1 MKRLSRTLLLQLAA
15 ASLLYLTAG
24 PLPAQDSLT
33 GDFSKPAEITRRLE
47 DARAAIARLP
57 ADTDPALRERLEQ
70 FAAICQFHLTSLDVL
85 AKARAERDKAAAD
98 KLAWSGL
105 TEPPPHS
112 ILLLDEVRETLATL
126 EASRRAGEAQL
137 RIFNSQL
144 EGSRDRLD
152 AHQQAERR
160 SREDAEGAT
169 SPEVRAAAER
179 TVETE
184 RVASRI
190 AAEEIGRQNI
200 RLEAQQA
207 ELDMLA
213 SRIDLARLR
222 LAALQ
227 GKTTFTRQDHDGIQA
242 RISRERAEAIAALT
256 ASGKTRQTPDP
267 LLAWRTEF
275 LDLEKE
281 FWETRFAA
289 TTAEGA
295 NRKTAIASLAGFQ
308 TRVDD
313 WAEIAQLR
321 LASGSSAA
329 TGIDP
334 ARLREATVQ
343 VGVMQRRIGF
353 ALADLEAGHFQ
364 LPLLDTI
371 ASRLRALWDAELY
384 LAEETEVIDGKKI
397 STYRAVTLGKLARLA
412 LILTVGWL
420 LLGFLSRRMKA
431 LLARKPRI
439 SPDTAD
445 LAGKWIFGIGLALLL
460 IYGLNTV
467 RIPFTV
473 FAFLGGALAI
483 GVGFGTQT
491 MLKNF
496 ISGLILIF
504 ERPFKVG
511 DQVEV
516 DGITGRIRSIGLRAS
531 VIDHGN
537 GIDTLIPNS
546 NLLENQVTNWTFTN
560 SLLRHSVLIAAD
572 HGSPTR
578 EVARCLLAVAADH
591 GLVLDSPEPEVRFE
605 EISDKALVFRLI
617 YWFDLKRVSRDALSS
632 DLRFMISKSLAEAGI
647 TLAGVNPLRVE
658 FATPPAP
665 GTASSSHQE
674 KSSPPIP

>member
-1 MKRLSRTLLLQLAA
+1 MKRHLIQLA
-15 ASLLYLTAG
+15 ASLLFLTAG
-24 PLPAQDSLT
+24 ALHGQDSLS
-33 GDFSKPAEITRRLE
+33 GDFSKPAEISKRLE
-47 DARAAIARLP
+47 DARADIAKLP
-57 ADTDPALRERLEQ
+57 AEADPVLRERLEQ
-70 FAAICQFHLTSLDVL
+70 FAAACQFHLASLDVR
-85 AKARAERDKAAAD
+85 ARARAERDKAASD
-98 KLAWSGL
+98 KSAWNGL
-105 TEPPPHS
+105 TDPPPHS
-112 ILLLDEVRETLATL
+112 ILQLDEVRESLATL
-126 EASRRAGEAQL
+126 EGSRRAGEAQL
-137 RIFNSQL
+137 RIFSSQL
-144 EGSRDRLD
+144 EGLRDRLD
-152 AHQQAERR
+152 THQQAERR
-160 SREDAEGAT
+160 AREDAESAAT
-169 SPEVRAAAER
+169 PEARAAAER
-179 TVETE
+179 TVEME
-184 RVASRI
+184 RIASRI
-190 AAEEIGRQNI
+190 TAEEIGRQNI
-200 RLEAQQA
+200 RMEAQQA
-207 ELDMLA
+207 ELDLVA
-213 SRIDLARLR
+213 SRTDIAQLR
-222 LAALQ
+222 LGALQ
-227 GKTTFTRQDHDGIQA
+227 GKTTFTRQDLDAIQA
-242 RISRERAEAIAALT
+242 KITRDRADAIAALT
-256 ASGKTRQTPDP
+256 ASGRNSQTPDP

-289 TTAEGA
+289 TTAKGED
-295 NRKTAIASLAGFQ
+295 RKAAITSLNGFK

-321 LASGSSAA
+321 LAGGNSAA
-329 TGIDP
+329 TGMDP
-334 ARLREATVQ
+334 ERLRQATAE

-364 LPLLDTI
+364 IPLLDTI
-371 ASRLRALWDAELY
+371 TGRLHALWDAELY

-420 LLGFLSRRMKA
+420 LLRFLSRRIKA
-431 LLARKPRI
+431 LLARKSKI

-445 LAGKWIFGIGLALLL
+445 LAGKWIFGLGLALLVV
-460 IYGLNTV
+460 YGLNTV
-467 RIPFTV
+467 RIPFTI

-516 DGITGRIRSIGLRAS
+516 DGVLGKIRSIGLRAS

-560 SLLRHSVLIAAD
+560 SLLRHSVLVAVD
-572 HGSPTR
+572 HGSSTR
-578 EVARCLLAVAADH
+578 EVAHCLLAVAAEH

-605 EISDKALVFRLI
+605 EMSDKALLFRLI
-617 YWFDLKRVSRDALSS
+617 YWFDLKRVARDSLSS

-658 FATPPAP
+658 LATPPAP
-665 GTASSSHQE
+665 ESFPSAIQDTP
-674 KSSPPIP
+674 SPPTP

>member
-1 MKRLSRTLLLQLAA
+1 MKRLLLPLAA
-15 ASLLYLTAG
+15 ASLFFLTAG
-24 PLPAQDSLT
+24 ATRGEDSLS
-33 GDFSKPAEITRRLE
+33 GDFSKPAEITKRLE
-47 DARAAIARLP
+47 NARAGIAKLP
-57 ADTDPALRERLEQ
+57 ADADPALLEPLEQ
-70 FAAICQFHLTSLDVL
+70 FAAACQFHLASLDVR

-126 EASRRAGEAQL
+126 ESSRRAGEAQL
-137 RIFNSQL
+137 RIFTSQL
-144 EGSRDRLD
+144 EGVRDRLD
-152 AHQQAERR
+152 THQQSERR
-160 SREDAEGAT
+160 AQEDAESAT
-169 SPEVRAAAER
+169 TPEDRAAAER
-179 TVETE
+179 TVESE
-184 RVASRI
+184 RIASRI

-200 RLEAQQA
+200 RMDARQA
-207 ELDMLA
+207 ELDMIG
-213 SRIDLARLR
+213 SRIDLAQLR
-222 LAALQ
+222 LGALQ
-227 GKTTFTRQDHDGIQA
+227 GKTTFTRQDLDGIQVK
-242 RISRERAEAIAALT
+242 ITRERADAIAALT
-256 ASGKTRQTPDP
+256 DSGKARQTPDP

-289 TTAEGA
+289 TTDGA
-295 NRKTAIASLAGFQ
+295 NRKAALASLASFK

-313 WAEIAQLR
+313 WAEIARLR

-329 TGIDP
+329 TGMDP
-334 ARLREATVQ
+334 DRLREATAQ
-343 VGVMQRRIGF
+343 IGIMQRRIGF
-353 ALADLEAGHFQ
+353 ALTDLKAGHLQ

-371 ASRLRALWDAELY
+371 TGRLRALWDAELY
-384 LAEETEVIDGKKI
+384 LAEETEVVDGKKVA
-397 STYRAVTLGKLARLA
+397 SYRAVTLGKLARLA

-420 LLGFLSRRMKA
+420 LLRFLSHRIKS
-431 LLARKPRI
+431 LLTRKPRI
-439 SPDTAD
+439 GPDTAD
-445 LAGKWIFGIGLALLL
+445 LAGKWIFRLGLALLV

-496 ISGLILIF
+496 ISGVILIF

-511 DQVEV
+511 DQVEI
-516 DGITGRIRSIGLRAS
+516 DGVLGKIRSIGLRAS

-546 NLLENQVTNWTFTN
+546 NLLENQVTNWTFTH
-560 SLLRHSVLIAAD
+560 SLLRQSVLIAVD
-572 HGSPTR
+572 HDSPTR
-578 EVARCLLAVAADH
+578 EVAHRLLAVAAEH
-591 GLVLDSPEPEVRFE
+591 GLVLDTPEPEVRFE
-605 EISDKALVFRLI
+605 DIGEKALLFRLL
-617 YWFDLKRVSRDALSS
+617 YWFDLKRVSRDSLAS

-658 FATPPAP
+658 LSPASPSGNPSPSNPDNTNPHTP
-665 GTASSSHQE
+665 
-674 KSSPPIP
+674 

>member
-1 MKRLSRTLLLQLAA
+1 MKLPSLPLA
-15 ASLLYLTAG
+15 ASLLLLTAG
-24 PLPAQDSLT
+24 ALRGEDSLS
-33 GDFSKPAEITRRLE
+33 GDFSQPAEITKRLE
-47 DARAAIARLP
+47 DARAEIAKLP
-57 ADTDPALRERLEQ
+57 ADADPALRERMEQ
-70 FAAICQFHLTSLDVL
+70 FAAACQFHLASLDVL
-85 AKARAERDKAAAD
+85 AKARAERDKAAEA
-98 KLAWSGL
+98 KRLWNGL

-112 ILLLDEVRETLATL
+112 ILLLDEVREGQAALDS
-126 EASRRAGEAQL
+126 SRRAGEAQL
-137 RIFNSQL
+137 RIFTSQL
-144 EGSRDRLD
+144 EGLRDRLD
-152 AHQQAERR
+152 SHQQAERR
-160 SREDAEGAT
+160 AQEEAESAATPED
-169 SPEVRAAAER
+169 RAAAER
-179 TVETE
+179 AVEAE

-190 AAEEIGRQNI
+190 TAEDIGRQNI
-200 RLEAQQA
+200 RMESQQA
-207 ELDMLA
+207 ELDMIA
-213 SRIDLARLR
+213 SRLEIAGLR
-222 LAALQ
+222 LGALQ
-227 GKTTFTRQDHDGIQA
+227 GKTPFTRQDLDGIQA
-242 RISRERAEAIAALT
+242 RIARERTEATAALA
-256 ASGKTRQTPDP
+256 ASVKSRQTPDP
-267 LLAWRTEF
+267 LIAWRTEF

-281 FWETRFAA
+281 FWDARFAA
-289 TTAEGA
+289 TTGGMD
-295 NRKTAIASLAGFQ
+295 RKAAIASLTGFK

-313 WAEIAQLR
+313 WAEIARLR
-321 LASGSSAA
+321 SASGTSAA
-329 TGIDP
+329 AAIDTT
-334 ARLREATVQ
+334 RLRDAIAQ

-371 ASRLRALWDAELY
+371 TGRLRALWDAELY

-397 STYRAVTLGKLARLA
+397 SNYRAVTLGKLARLA

-420 LLGFLSRRMKA
+420 LLRFLSRRLKA
-431 LLARKPRI
+431 LLTRKPRI
-439 SPDTAD
+439 GPDTAE
-445 LAGKWIFGIGLALLL
+445 LAGKWFFGIGLALLL

-496 ISGLILIF
+496 ISGVILIF

-516 DGITGRIRSIGLRAS
+516 DGVTGKIRSIGLRAS

-560 SLLRHSVLIAAD
+560 SRLRHSVLIAVD
-572 HGSPTR
+572 HDSPTR
-578 EVARCLLAVAADH
+578 EVAHCLLAVAAEH

-605 EISDKALVFRLI
+605 EMSEKALHFRLL
-617 YWFDLKRVSRDALSS
+617 YWFDLKRVARDSLAS

-658 FATPPAP
+658 FATPTSPDR
-665 GTASSSHQE
+665 
-674 KSSPPIP
+674 SSPIHCESPKPPTP

>member
-1 MKRLSRTLLLQLAA
+1 MKRPFFQLA
-15 ASLLYLTAG
+15 ASLLFLTAVTLHG
-24 PLPAQDSLT
+24 EDSLS
-33 GDFSKPAEITRRLE
+33 GDFSKPAEVTKRFE
-47 DARAAIARLP
+47 DARADLAKLP
-57 ADTDPALRERLEQ
+57 ADADPILRERMEQ
-70 FAAICQFHLTSLDVL
+70 FAASCQFHLASLDVL
-85 AKARAERDKAAAD
+85 AKARAERDKATEA
-98 KLAWSGL
+98 KRSWTGL

-112 ILLLDEVRETLATL
+112 ILLLDEVRESLASL
-126 EASRRAGEAQL
+126 ESSRRAGEAQL
-137 RIFNSQL
+137 RIFTSQL
-144 EGSRDRLD
+144 EDVRDRLD
-152 AHQQAERR
+152 THQQAERR
-160 SREDAEGAT
+160 AKEDAEIAT
-169 SPEVRAAAER
+169 TPDDRAAAER
-179 TVETE
+179 AVETE

-190 AAEEIGRQNI
+190 AAEEIGRHNI
-200 RLEAQQA
+200 RMESQQA
-207 ELDMLA
+207 ELDMIA
-213 SRIDLARLR
+213 ARIDLAQLR
-222 LAALQ
+222 LGALQ
-227 GKTTFTRQDHDGIQA
+227 GKTTFTRQDLDAIQA
-242 RISRERAEAIAALT
+242 RIARERADAITVLT
-256 ASGKTRQTPDP
+256 AAGKSSQAPDP

-289 TTAEGA
+289 TTAQGA
-295 NRKTAIASLAGFQ
+295 ERKTAITSLTGFK

-329 TGIDP
+329 AVIDST
-334 ARLREATVQ
+334 RLRDAIAQ
-343 VGVMQRRIGF
+343 VGVMRRRIGF
-353 ALADLEAGHFQ
+353 ALAELEAGHFQ

-371 ASRLRALWDAELY
+371 TGRLRALWDAELY

-412 LILTVGWL
+412 LILTVGWFL
-420 LLGFLSRRMKA
+420 LRFLSRRLKA
-431 LLARKPRI
+431 LLARKQQI
-439 SPDTAD
+439 SPDLAE
-445 LAGKWIFGIGLALLL
+445 LAGKWFFGIGLALLL

-496 ISGLILIF
+496 ISGVILIF

-516 DGITGRIRSIGLRAS
+516 DGVLGKIRSIGLRAS

-546 NLLENQVTNWTFTN
+546 NLLENEVTNWTFTN
-560 SLLRHSVLIAAD
+560 SLLRHSVLIAVD

-578 EVARCLLAVAADH
+578 EVAHCLLAVAAEH

-605 EISDKALVFRLI
+605 DIGEKALLFRLL
-617 YWFDLKRVSRDALSS
+617 YWFDLKRVSRDSLAS

-647 TLAGVNPLRVE
+647 TLAGDTPLRVE
-658 FATPPAP
+658 LSP
-665 GTASSSHQE
+665 SSSGHP
-674 KSSPPIP
+674 SPANPDNTNPHTP

>member
-1 MKRLSRTLLLQLAA
+1 MKRLLLPLAA
-15 ASLLYLTAG
+15 ASLFFLTAG
-24 PLPAQDSLT
+24 ATRGEDSLS
-33 GDFSKPAEITRRLE
+33 GDFSKPAEITKRLE
-47 DARAAIARLP
+47 NARAGIAKLP
-57 ADTDPALRERLEQ
+57 ADADPALLEPLEQ
-70 FAAICQFHLTSLDVL
+70 FAAACQFHLASLDVR

-126 EASRRAGEAQL
+126 ESSRRAGEAQL
-137 RIFNSQL
+137 RIFTSQL
-144 EGSRDRLD
+144 EGVRDRLD
-152 AHQQAERR
+152 THQQSERR
-160 SREDAEGAT
+160 AQEDAESAT
-169 SPEVRAAAER
+169 TPEDRAAAER
-179 TVETE
+179 TVESE
-184 RVASRI
+184 RIASRI

-200 RLEAQQA
+200 RMDARQA
-207 ELDMLA
+207 ELDMIG
-213 SRIDLARLR
+213 SRIDLAQLR
-222 LAALQ
+222 LGALQ
-227 GKTTFTRQDHDGIQA
+227 GKTTFTRQDLDGIQVK
-242 RISRERAEAIAALT
+242 ITRERADAIAALT
-256 ASGKTRQTPDP
+256 DSGKAHQTPDP

-289 TTAEGA
+289 TTDGA
-295 NRKTAIASLAGFQ
+295 NRKAALASLASFK

-313 WAEIAQLR
+313 WAEIARLR

-329 TGIDP
+329 TGMDP
-334 ARLREATVQ
+334 DRLREATAQ
-343 VGVMQRRIGF
+343 IGIMQRRIGF
-353 ALADLEAGHFQ
+353 ALTDLKAGHLQ

-371 ASRLRALWDAELY
+371 TGRLRALWDAELY
-384 LAEETEVIDGKKI
+384 LAEETEVVDGKKVA
-397 STYRAVTLGKLARLA
+397 SYRAVTLGKLARLA

-420 LLGFLSRRMKA
+420 LLRFLSHRIKS
-431 LLARKPRI
+431 LLTRKPRI
-439 SPDTAD
+439 GPDTAD
-445 LAGKWIFGIGLALLL
+445 LAGKWIFRLGLALLV

-496 ISGLILIF
+496 ISGVILIF

-511 DQVEV
+511 DQVEI
-516 DGITGRIRSIGLRAS
+516 DGVLGKIRSIGLRAS

-546 NLLENQVTNWTFTN
+546 NLLENQVTNWTFTH
-560 SLLRHSVLIAAD
+560 SLLRQSVLIAVD
-572 HGSPTR
+572 HDSPTR
-578 EVARCLLAVAADH
+578 EVAHRLLAVAAEH
-591 GLVLDSPEPEVRFE
+591 GLVLDTPEPEVRFE
-605 EISDKALVFRLI
+605 DIGEKALLFRLL
-617 YWFDLKRVSRDALSS
+617 YWFDLKRVSRDSLAS

-658 FATPPAP
+658 LSPASPSGNPSPSNPDNTNPHTP
-665 GTASSSHQE
+665 
-674 KSSPPIP
+674 

>member
-1 MKRLSRTLLLQLAA
+1 MMRLLVQIA
-15 ASLLYLTAG
+15 ASLLFLTAG
-24 PLPAQDSLT
+24 TLRGEDSLS
-33 GDFSKPAEITRRLE
+33 GDFSKPAEITKRLE
-47 DARAAIARLP
+47 DARADLAKLP
-57 ADTDPALRERLEQ
+57 AEADPVLRERMEQ
-70 FAAICQFHLTSLDVL
+70 FSAACQFHLASLDVL
-85 AKARAERDKAAAD
+85 AKARAERDKAASD
-98 KLAWSGL
+98 KSAWNGL
-105 TEPPPHS
+105 TEPPPHP
-112 ILLLDEVRETLATL
+112 ILRLDEVRESLATL
-126 EASRRAGEAQL
+126 DGSRRAGEAQL
-137 RIFNSQL
+137 RIFASQL
-144 EGSRDRLD
+144 EGVRDRLD
-152 AHQQAERR
+152 ANQQAERR
-160 SREDAEGAT
+160 AREDAESAAT
-169 SPEVRAAAER
+169 PEARAAAER
-179 TVETE
+179 AVETE
-184 RVASRI
+184 RIASRI
-190 AAEEIGRQNI
+190 SAEEIGRQNI
-200 RLEAQQA
+200 RMEAQQA
-207 ELDMLA
+207 ELDMIA
-213 SRIDLARLR
+213 ARTDIAQLR
-222 LAALQ
+222 LGALQ
-227 GKTTFTRQDHDGIQA
+227 GKTTFTRQDLDVIQA
-242 RISRERAEAIAALT
+242 RIRRERAGAIAALT
-256 ASGKTRQTPDP
+256 ASGKTRPTPDP

-281 FWETRFAA
+281 FWDTRFAA
-289 TTAEGA
+289 TTASGA
-295 NRKTAIASLAGFQ
+295 ERKTAIASLTSFQ

-321 LASGSSAA
+321 LAGGSSAA
-329 TGIDP
+329 TGMDP
-334 ARLREATVQ
+334 DRLREAIAE

-353 ALADLEAGHFQ
+353 ALADLEAGHLQ

-371 ASRLRALWDAELY
+371 TGRLRALWDAELY

-420 LLGFLSRRMKA
+420 LLRFLSRRLKA

-439 SPDTAD
+439 GPDTAE
-445 LAGKWIFGIGLALLL
+445 LAAKWFFGIGLALLL

-496 ISGLILIF
+496 ISGVILIF

-516 DGITGRIRSIGLRAS
+516 DGVLGKIRSIGLRAS

-546 NLLENQVTNWTFTN
+546 NLLENEVTNWTFTN
-560 SLLRHSVLIAAD
+560 SLLRHSVLIAVD

-578 EVARCLLAVAADH
+578 EVAHCLLAVAAGH

-605 EISDKALVFRLI
+605 DIGEKALLFRLL
-617 YWFDLKRVSRDALSS
+617 YWFDLKRVSRDSLAS

-647 TLAGVNPLRVE
+647 TLAGDTPLRVE
-658 FATPPAP
+658 LSP
-665 GTASSSHQE
+665 ASSSGNP
-674 KSSPPIP
+674 SPANPDNTNPHIP

>member
-1 MKRLSRTLLLQLAA
+1 MKRSFFQFA
-15 ASLLYLTAG
+15 ASLLFLTAG
-24 PLPAQDSLT
+24 TLRGADSLS
-33 GDFSKPAEITRRLE
+33 GDFSQPAEITKRLE
-47 DARAAIARLP
+47 DARAGIARLA
-57 ADTDPALRERLEQ
+57 ADADPVLRERLEQ
-70 FAAICQFHLTSLDVL
+70 FAAACQFHLASLDVL
-85 AKARAERDKAAAD
+85 AKARAERDKAAEA
-98 KLAWSGL
+98 KLAWNGL

-112 ILLLDEVRETLATL
+112 ILLLDEVRESLATL
-126 EASRRAGEAQL
+126 DSSRRAGEAQL
-137 RIFNSQL
+137 RIFTSQV
-144 EGSRDRLD
+144 EGGRDRLD

-160 SREDAEGAT
+160 AREEAESAT
-169 SPEVRAAAER
+169 TPEGRAAAER
-179 TVETE
+179 AVETE

-200 RLEAQQA
+200 RMEAQQA
-207 ELDMLA
+207 ELAMIA
-213 SRIDLARLR
+213 SRIDLDRLR
-222 LAALQ
+222 LGALQ
-227 GKTTFTRQDHDGIQA
+227 GKTTFTRQDLDGIQA
-242 RISRERAEAIAALT
+242 RITRERADAIAALT

-281 FWETRFAA
+281 FWDTRFAA
-289 TTAEGA
+289 TTDGA
-295 NRKTAIASLAGFQ
+295 DRKAALASLTSFK

-329 TGIDP
+329 AGIDP
-334 ARLREATVQ
+334 ARLREGTLQ

-364 LPLLDTI
+364 LPLLDTVT
-371 ASRLRALWDAELY
+371 SRLRALWDAELY
-384 LAEETEVIDGKKI
+384 LA
-397 STYRAVTLGKLARLA
+397 A
-412 LILTVGWL
+412 
-420 LLGFLSRRMKA
+420 
-431 LLARKPRI
+431 
-439 SPDTAD
+439 
-445 LAGKWIFGIGLALLL
+445 KWIVGLGLALLV

-496 ISGLILIF
+496 ISGVILIF

-511 DQVEV
+511 DQVEI
-516 DGITGRIRSIGLRAS
+516 DGVVGRIRSIGLRAS

-546 NLLENQVTNWTFTN
+546 DLLENQVTNWTFSN
-560 SLLRHSVLIAAD
+560 SLLRHSVLIAVD

-578 EVARCLLAVAADH
+578 EVAHCLLAVAADH

-605 EISDKALVFRLI
+605 EMSDKALLFRLL
-617 YWFDLKRVSRDALSS
+617 YWFDLKRVSRDSLAS

-647 TLAGVNPLRVE
+647 ALAGVNPLRVE
-658 FATPPAP
+658 IAPPA
-665 GTASSSHQE
+665 ASE
-674 KSSPPIP
+674 NPSPAATGNPTLPTS

>member
-1 MKRLSRTLLLQLAA
+1 MKRLFFPLAA
-15 ASLLYLTAG
+15 ASLFLLTAVT
-24 PLPAQDSLT
+24 LSAQDSLS
-33 GDFSKPAEITRRLE
+33 GDFSKAAEITKRLE
-47 DARAAIARLP
+47 GARAGIAKLP
-57 ADTDPALRERLEQ
+57 ADADPALRERLEQ
-70 FAAICQFHLTSLDVL
+70 FAAICQFHLASLDVR
-85 AKARAERDKAAAD
+85 AKARAERDKAAGD
-98 KLAWSGL
+98 KLAWNGL

-112 ILLLDEVRETLATL
+112 ILLLDEIRESLATL
-126 EASRRAGEAQL
+126 EASRRGGEAQL
-137 RIFNSQL
+137 RIFTSQL
-144 EGSRDRLD
+144 EGVRDRLD
-152 AHQQAERR
+152 THQQSERR
-160 SREDAEGAT
+160 AQEDAESAT
-169 SPEVRAAAER
+169 TPEDLAAAER
-179 TVETE
+179 AVESE
-184 RVASRI
+184 RIASRI

-200 RLEAQQA
+200 RMDAQQA
-207 ELDMLA
+207 ELDMFA
-213 SRIDLARLR
+213 SRIEIARLR
-222 LAALQ
+222 LGALQ
-227 GKTTFTRQDHDGIQA
+227 GKTTFTRQDLDGIQA
-242 RISRERAEAIAALT
+242 GIARERAEAIAALT
-256 ASGKTRQTPDP
+256 ASGKSGRTPDP
-267 LLAWRTEF
+267 MLAWRTEF
-275 LDLEKE
+275 LDLERE
-281 FWETRFAA
+281 FWDTRFAA
-289 TTAEGA
+289 TANEA
-295 NRKTAIASLAGFQ
+295 NRKAAIASLARFK

-334 ARLREATVQ
+334 TRLREATVQ

-353 ALADLEAGHFQ
+353 ALADLEAGHFR
-364 LPLLDTI
+364 LPLLDTV
-371 ASRLRALWDAELY
+371 AGRLQALWDAELY

-420 LLGFLSRRMKA
+420 LLRFLSRRMKA

-439 SPDTAD
+439 SPDIAE
-445 LAGKWIFGIGLALLL
+445 LGGKWIFGIGLVLLL

-467 RIPFTV
+467 RIPFTI

-504 ERPFKVG
+504 ERPFRVG

-516 DGITGRIRSIGLRAS
+516 DGVIGRIRSIGLRAS

-546 NLLENQVTNWTFTN
+546 NLLENQVTNWTFSNT
-560 SLLRHSVLIAAD
+560 LLRHSVLIAVE

-578 EVARCLLAVAADH
+578 EVARCLLAVAAEH

-605 EISDKALVFRLI
+605 DIGEKALLFRLI
-617 YWFDLKRVSRDALSS
+617 YWFDLKRVSRDSLSS
-632 DLRFMISKSLAEAGI
+632 DLRFMTSKALAEAGI

-665 GTASSSHQE
+665 ENLSPANHGN
-674 KSSPPIP
+674 SSPPTP